1 MQIRT
6 LDRYRCVGG
15 AALMLGLTL
24 VLGVFAGPSFAEEAG
39 DPAFLGVQLGEET
52 ERPEGG
58 ARVTRVVDGSPA
70 TEAGIR
76 EGDIVVEFEG
86 AVIRDPQA
94 LTQRI
99 HARRPGD
106 TVTLTV
112 IRDGVDQIL
121 EVELGRRSD
130 RTRYSVGVP
139 PSVMVVPD
147 HAEYRLVEPVP
158 SDDSDEFPDVGPER
172 LFHRL
177 EILRPEQYK
186 SFFEPLTWGHKPS
199 LGVQLVETT
208 PELREHLGGT
218 EEAGVLVS
226 KILSGMPAQKA
237 GLLVGDLIV
246 SVDGEPVASSNELIL
261 ALRDKAGETFDV
273 EIVRNRR
280 PRTLE
285 VTIPVPETDRPTG
298 PRA

>member
-24 VLGVFAGPSFAEEAG
+24 VLGGFAGPSFAEEAG

-139 PSVMVVPD
+139 PSVMVVP
-147 HAEYRLVEPVP
+147 EYRLVEPLP
-158 SDDSDEFPDVGPER
+158 TLDADEFPELDPED
-172 LFHRL
+172 LL
-177 EILRPEQYK
+177 EGLELKGLSQFKTYM
-186 SFFEPLTWGHKPS
+186 EPLTWWSHKPS

>member
-1 MQIRT
+1 M
-6 LDRYRCVGG
+6 
-15 AALMLGLTL
+15 
-24 VLGVFAGPSFAEEAG
+24 
-39 DPAFLGVQLGEET
+39 
-52 ERPEGG
+52 
-58 ARVTRVVDGSPA
+58 
-70 TEAGIR
+70 
-76 EGDIVVEFEG
+76 
-86 AVIRDPQA
+86 
-94 LTQRI
+94 
-99 HARRPGD
+99 
-106 TVTLTV
+106 
-112 IRDGVDQIL
+112 
-121 EVELGRRSD
+121 
-130 RTRYSVGVP
+130 
-139 PSVMVVPD
+139 
-147 HAEYRLVEPVP
+147 
-158 SDDSDEFPDVGPER
+158 
-172 LFHRL
+172 
-177 EILRPEQYK
+177 
-186 SFFEPLTWGHKPS
+186 
-199 LGVQLVETT
+199 QLVETT